1 MNKNKLLNQA
11 EYIDIILSLL
21 KSPYN
26 IKSISKLIF
35 ISFCVKHE
43 DNIKAYTNRK
53 KDFVDIFFE
62 KISLKLTTH
71 QEEII
76 DIITAIDIL
85 NKNSKVKITGD
96 NIIVDSD
103 INFITE
109 NLFLNRI
116 KDKVPNPIIEIN
128 KLDTKAL
135 LEEVIRFV

>member
-71 QEEII
+71 EEEII